1 MAATDILRALQEA
14 QMQPIESGYGMGANA
29 LGMLGGAAMNPR
41 RSSSANLGI
50 GVGSALLQG
59 LLSGLARRD
68 AATQNA
74 GLYEDFKRYQAG
86 DESAVA
92 NNPRLQPLAIALASG
107 KAEAEADKQ
116 AKLGLL
122 REELKIKREGELPF
136 ETKLDQERQ
145 IAEAKAAAKAKYAP
159 ASAPKLSFEQELEQ
173 LKMKKRTEAEVEAEI
188 AAKFPKAATPKEL
201 GAEMAGKLMSSKAV
215 IDEANVVASEIEK
228 LSSWGDYQT
237 SKYFSGMDQKGVAL
251 TLANLADAF
260 ARARTGAAM
269 NQSETDL
276 YNKLV
281 GGDLSADPKQSAM
294 LLRKLAKAE
303 TRMSRSK
310 VEAFQKL
317 SDPKQALDLF
327 PEDPTAQEM
336 PEVIPVTDASA
347 PPPAGYKLQRNADG
361 TQFRYVRQ

>member
-29 LGMLGGAAMNPR
+29 LGMLGGAAMSPR

-68 AATQNA
+68 AASQNA
-74 GLYEDFKRYQAG
+74 GLYADFKRYQAG

-159 ASAPKLSFEQELEQ
+159 AAAPKLSVQEEMARLREK
-173 LKMKKRTEAEVEAEI
+173 KMSEAEIDAEI
-188 AAKFPKAATPKEL
+188 AAKFPKTKEGKLPEL
-201 GAEMAGKLMSSKAV
+201 GQALQDTLSNSKSI
-215 IDEANVVASEIEK
+215 IDEARLVASEIEK
-228 LSSWGDYQT
+228 IPSWGQYQA
-237 SKYFSGMDQKGVAL
+237 SKYFSGMDQNGVASSVK
-251 TLANLADAF
+251 NLID
-260 ARARTGAAM
+260 RLGKLRSGAQL
-269 NQSETDL
+269 NDSEQKT
-276 YNKLV
+276 YNSIL
-281 GGDLSADPKQSAM
+281 GGDFSVDPKLAAALIRKFAAAENRMSRTRVKSALELADPK
-294 LLRKLAKAE
+294 KALGVFPE
-303 TRMSRSK
+303 
-310 VEAFQKL
+310 ELPEENALNLQNL
-317 SDPKQALDLF
+317 SDEQLNALIAAK
-327 PEDPTAQEM
+327 T
-336 PEVIPVTDASA
+336 
-347 PPPAGYKLQRNADG
+347 K
-361 TQFRYVRQ
+361 

>member
-29 LGMLGGAAMNPR
+29 LGMLGGAAMSPR
-41 RSSSANLGI
+41 RSNSANLGI

-74 GLYEDFKRYQAG
+74 GLYADFKRYQAG

-188 AAKFPKAATPKEL
+188 AAKFPKSKEEKLPEL
-201 GAEMAGKLMSSKAV
+201 GQALQDSLSNSKSI
-215 IDEANVVASEIEK
+215 IDEARLVASEIEK
-228 LSSWGDYQT
+228 IPSWGQYQA
-237 SKYFSGMDQKGVAL
+237 SKYFSGMDKDGVASSVK
-251 TLANLADAF
+251 NLID
-260 ARARTGAAM
+260 RLGKLRSGAQL
-269 NQSETDL
+269 NDSEQKTYDSIL
-276 YNKLV
+276 
-281 GGDLSADPKQSAM
+281 GGDFSVDPKLAAALIRKFATAENRMSRTRVEAALKLADPKKALEVFSETAPDLQS
-294 LLRKLAKAE
+294 
-303 TRMSRSK
+303 
-310 VEAFQKL
+310 L
-317 SDPKQALDLF
+317 SDEQLEALI
-327 PEDPTAQEM
+327 A
-336 PEVIPVTDASA
+336 AKS
-347 PPPAGYKLQRNADG
+347 K
-361 TQFRYVRQ
+361 